1 MTGHDNNNVRR
12 WAVTSLREGKLLA
25 ELKKALAIQ
34 RWGHIRCIGTGLGDI
49 ELRPSGCPGKWIT
62 WGPQWKQ
69 ETI

>member
-12 WAVTSLREGKLLA
+12 WAVTSPQGGEAVSRAEEGA
-25 ELKKALAIQ
+25 GYSEMGAQ
-34 RWGHIRCIGTGLGDI
+34 QVYGTGLGDI
-49 ELRPSGCPGKWIT
+49 ELHPSGCPGKWIT